1 MIEALLLVFGVAA
14 GSLVWW
20 FSRHRRRLPPSPG
33 IPLPFLGHLQ
43 MLGVS
48 DPREVFASMRKKYG
62 EIFSFY
68 TGSRLVVVLNGYEA
82 IHEALV
88 KNSDV
93 FSARPET
100 FISRHMAHGQGILNT
115 SGEHWQE
122 QRRFTERA
130 MRGIGINDTSAME
143 AKVLEEVSALM
154 DKLDKT
160 CDHTADQPL
169 NLPELFLASI
179 SNVIVSIIY
188 GHRFDLDDPAYCKA
202 LRALNN
208 CFKNFGNMQPLNVFP
223 IVRYL
228 PGDPCGFHECV
239 DNMNTLESTLVYP
252 ELDKHQQVLHDGQPD
267 DVVSAYMLEMERK
280 RGSGIPTSMDEEN
293 LVKVAGDLL
302 AGGSETP
309 STTMLWFLLYMLHYP
324 HIQER
329 CYQEIVE
336 NIGKDQAP
344 SMAKRL
350 ALPYTEATI
359 LEVQRHADVGPMGMP
374 HGLSRDTELRGY
386 DIPSDA
392 MVVANLHSVHHDP
405 EVWGDPEVFRPER
418 FLDAE
423 GCLVRSK
430 YFIPYSVG
438 SRKCPGEGLARMEL
452 FLYATSILQRYH
464 LSCRDSILPPLK
476 GSLALLHKPPSFNVR
491 FQRRQ

>member
-223 IVRYL
+223 MRYL

-252 ELDKHQQVLHDGQPD
+252 SWTSTSKSCTT
-267 DVVSAYMLEMERK
+267 VSPMTWCRHTCW
-280 RGSGIPTSMDEEN
+280 RWSGNEAPASLPLWTKKTWSRW
-293 LVKVAGDLL
+293 LV
-302 AGGSETP
+302 TC
-309 STTMLWFLLYMLHYP
+309 W
-324 HIQER
+324 
-329 CYQEIVE
+329 
-336 NIGKDQAP
+336 
-344 SMAKRL
+344 
-350 ALPYTEATI
+350 
-359 LEVQRHADVGPMGMP
+359 LEVQRRPALPCFGSCSTCFITHTFKNDATRRSSRTSARTRRPAWPNVWLCPTRRP
-374 HGLSRDTELRGY
+374 PSWRCRDTLTSG
-386 DIPSDA
+386 PWA
-392 MVVANLHSVHHDP
+392 
-405 EVWGDPEVFRPER
+405 
-418 FLDAE
+418 
-423 GCLVRSK
+423 CLMACHV
-430 YFIPYSVG
+430 
-438 SRKCPGEGLARMEL
+438 
-452 FLYATSILQRYH
+452 T
-464 LSCRDSILPPLK
+464 LSCVATTSLVTQWSSLTCTSCTMTQKCGGTRRCSGQNGSWMLK
-476 GSLALLHKPPSFNVR
+476 AA
-491 FQRRQ
+491 